1 MSDKTSSQL
10 YIVVGARFAPKEHLA
25 NLEEETMLKRTILA
39 AALLT
44 LVATP
49 VFAGQCPRLM
59 KEIDTALAQ
68 NPQVAADVL
77 TQVKALRAEGET
89 LHKSSTHGDSVAVL
103 NEAKGLLG
111 I

>member
-1 MSDKTSSQL
+1 
-10 YIVVGARFAPKEHLA
+10 
-25 NLEEETMLKRTILA
+25 MLKRTVLA

-59 KEIDTALAQ
+59 REIDAALAQ

-77 TQVKALRAEGET
+77 TRVKELRAQGET
-89 LHKSSTHGDSVAVL
+89 LHNSSTHGDSIAVL
-103 NEAKGLLG
+103 NEAKELLG

>member
-1 MSDKTSSQL
+1 
-10 YIVVGARFAPKEHLA
+10 
-25 NLEEETMLKRTILA
+25 MLKRTVLA

-59 KEIDTALAQ
+59 KEIDAALAQ

-77 TQVKALRAEGET
+77 TRVKALRADGET
-89 LHKSSTHGDSVAVL
+89 LHTDQDIVL
-103 NEAKGLLG
+103 GHPDNPMKWEDMAGKFSALVEPVLG
-111 I
+111 TDTESIKRRPQC

>member
-1 MSDKTSSQL
+1 
-10 YIVVGARFAPKEHLA
+10 
-25 NLEEETMLKRTILA
+25 MLKRSVMA
-39 AALLT
+39 AALLA

-59 KEIDTALAQ
+59 KEIDAALAQ

-77 TQVKALRAEGET
+77 TRVKALRAEGET
-89 LHKSSTHGDSVAVL
+89 LHNSSTHGDSIAVL
-103 NEAKGLLG
+103 TEAKGLLG